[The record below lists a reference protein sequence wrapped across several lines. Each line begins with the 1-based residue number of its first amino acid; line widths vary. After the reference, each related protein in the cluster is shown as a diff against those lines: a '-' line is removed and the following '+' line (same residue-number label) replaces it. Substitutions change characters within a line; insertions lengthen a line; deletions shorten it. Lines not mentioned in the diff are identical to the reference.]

1 MSGFNLGDY
10 VEVKDRIALF
20 IKEFPLGCLQF
31 EFKGTL
37 PSNPDMIWGIAY
49 AYRSPEDTKPGIGTA
64 CELAIGKTTYTR
76 GSELMN
82 LETSAWGRAIAAIG
96 IGLSGKGLATKQE
109 VEAAQSRQETAP
121 ADVDPWGEQPAIKLP
136 TTSGFEDMTQKQYYM
151 IKSLFAGDVTAM
163 QEYVEQYKRD
173 NNFPP
178 DTRLSKTG
186 ASKLIEQLKEEGRV
200 PMPNAKRKIDPES
213 KYE

>member
-1 MSGFNLGDY
+1 MSNFNLGDY

-96 IGLSGKGLATKQE
+96 IGISGKGLATKQE
-109 VEAAQSRQETAP
+109 VEAAQNRQTDQVEQ
-121 ADVDPWGEQPAIKLP
+121 DPWGEKPPIEKP
-136 TTSGFEDMTQKQYYM
+136 TTVSYDTMTVKQFAM
-151 IKSLFAGDVTAM
+151 IKALFNHNVDEM
-163 QEYVEQYKRD
+163 NLYVEQYKKD

-200 PMPNAKRKIDPES
+200 PMPNPKRNIDPES